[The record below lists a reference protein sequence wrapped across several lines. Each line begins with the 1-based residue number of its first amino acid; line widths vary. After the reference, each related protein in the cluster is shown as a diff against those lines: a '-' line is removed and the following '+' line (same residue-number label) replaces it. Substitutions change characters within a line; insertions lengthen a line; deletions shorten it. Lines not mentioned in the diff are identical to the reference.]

1 MDERRKN
8 ALKSYREVRG
18 ELLVSSTGLLTSPQ
32 KMRAHD
38 NISQSLKNCLC
49 HLCPPC
55 VSGYV
60 LNLRF
65 TSTVFAQGPR
75 KGLCTDRERY

>member
-8 ALKSYREVRG
+8 ALKSYREVRCG
-18 ELLVSSTGLLTSPQ
+18 ELLVSSTDLLTSPQ

-49 HLCPPC
+49 HLCAP
-55 VSGYV
+55 
-60 LNLRF
+60 LRF
-65 TSTVFAQGPR
+65 WI
-75 KGLCTDRERY
+75 CT